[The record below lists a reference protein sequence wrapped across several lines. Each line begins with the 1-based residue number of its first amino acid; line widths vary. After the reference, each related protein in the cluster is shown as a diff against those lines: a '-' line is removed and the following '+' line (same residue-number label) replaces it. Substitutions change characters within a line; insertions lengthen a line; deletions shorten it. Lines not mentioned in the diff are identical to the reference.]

1 MGSPSVSFDASSL
14 DLLPPDLRE
23 AMEVFF
29 DEQVQREAVELRERN
44 LEYQDALARTLIDSG
59 KGWQEI
65 CSGGAKEELD
75 SEVCEF
81 LLGREGA
88 GGASARKVIAANG
101 LFPSLAMFYRD
112 LYGIERFVRYCR
124 VELGQVSHPI
134 LVNHRDREHPYEAY
148 EDLGEFMRA
157 VKDETS
163 FIYMGRFWTPPN
175 GYLTA
180 KRNAMTTING
190 FCVDLDRVED
200 DKGLYFQPEW
210 VMNTLLEKLDEFP
223 EVMPNYLMLSGTGI
237 QLWYVFGEA
246 IPLLSA
252 KPRLMPDGTFKKASP
267 RRDKFQRTLRAL
279 YEFFDRELPKNRFRV
294 DVPCATIS
302 HPFRAPASPSKYHY
316 PTRLFV
322 LGGWDRKMADP
333 LALSDF
339 LGCDLKPYDLEDW
352 NQEEYERIRDERD
365 RNRLGR
371 DSPATEKQLAWVGKL
386 ADMGCLESF
395 SEGLTVADADA
406 LIKKGEIV
414 FTRRRQRMAG
424 GGVIETTSGHQVPAR
439 PRDPGLYRYTLRR
452 LGEETPPGSR
462 YNALFGLAGLGWNC
476 GIPKKQVERDML
488 SLLGTEWARKP
499 GNDGKPLE
507 KSDIKAAMSGWNR
520 LGALR
525 PREQL
530 EDRLRWSYGPS
541 AKRNGRRQIEHLARA
556 RSIQAI
562 DYPSGSWR
570 NKKGAPEKRELI
582 REYALAHPGEN
593 HSEMAR
599 ALGVSRST
607 VVKWLKPGWE
617 DEYREFVKIRE
628 WDAETD
634 DYFDAHTATILAGR
648 ADEWM
653 MVRAG
658 GVEAAVEWARSEF
671 PDLFERLREARRSG
685 TEMTAD
691 VLSEIAA
698 SGRP

>member
-1 MGSPSVSFDASSL
+1 MGSPVVSFDASSL
-14 DLLPPDLRE
+14 DLLPSELRD
-23 AMEVFF
+23 AMTSFF
-29 DEQVQREAVELRERN
+29 SEQEQREAVELRERN
-44 LEYQDALARTLIDSG
+44 LEYQDALARTLLDAG
-59 KGWQEI
+59 RGWQEI
-65 CSGGAKEELD
+65 VPCDESIDGGTLLDEFILDRDELVNGAVWGVD
-75 SEVCEF
+75 EDGA
-81 LLGREGA
+81 LLREDPPQMTL
-88 GGASARKVIAANG
+88 NT
-101 LFPSLAMFYRD
+101 FYRD
-112 LYGIERFVRYCR
+112 LYGCR
-124 VELGQVSHPI
+124 LVDVSAEFGIDASRAESPPI
-134 LVNHRDREHPYEAY
+134 LVNHRDREHPYELYGDVPALL
-148 EDLGEFMRA
+148 ES

-252 KPRLMPDGTFKKASP
+252 KPRLMPDGTFRKASP

-302 HPFRAPASPSKYHY
+302 HPFRAPASPSKHHY

-386 ADMGCLESF
+386 ADMGCLETPL
-395 SEGLTVADADA
+395 EGLTVADADA
-406 LIKKGEIV
+406 LIKKGEVV

-424 GGVIETTSGHQVPAR
+424 GGVIETTSGHHVPAR

-452 LGEETPPGSR
+452 LGEETPAGSR

-488 SLLGTEWARKP
+488 SLLGTEWAKKP
-499 GNDGKPLE
+499 GNDGKPLGE
-507 KSDIKAAMSGWNR
+507 SDVKSAMRGWNR

-530 EDRLRWSYGPS
+530 EDRLQWKYGPS
-541 AKRNGRRQIEHLARA
+541 AKRNGRSMQDHLALNARPIHSAKAKAKGEYLLTTHLRKYPLSSKSQAA
-556 RSIQAI
+556 RSTGLSRPTVQKYWA
-562 DYPSGSWR
+562 
-570 NKKGAPEKRELI
+570 A
-582 REYALAHPGEN
+582 ACA
-593 HSEMAR
+593 A
-599 ALGVSRST
+599 AGV
-607 VVKWLKPGWE
+607 
-617 DEYREFVKIRE
+617 
-628 WDAETD
+628 D
-634 DYFDAHTATILAGR
+634 D
-648 ADEWM
+648 
-653 MVRAG
+653 V
-658 GVEAAVEWARSEF
+658 
-671 PDLFERLREARRSG
+671 RSG
-685 TEMTAD
+685 NHD
-691 VLSEIAA
+691 PRKGL
-698 SGRP
+698 

>member
-1 MGSPSVSFDASSL
+1 MGSPIVSFDASSL
-14 DLLPPDLRE
+14 DLLPPELRD
-23 AMEVFF
+23 AMAVFF
-29 DEQVQREAVELRERN
+29 DERARREAVDFRERN
-44 LEYQDALARTLIDSG
+44 LEYQGALARTLLCSD
-59 KGWQEI
+59 KGWQEVVP
-65 CSGGAKEELD
+65 CDENADGGTLFDEFMLDRDELALGPVWAVDEDGTLLREEPRQMTL
-75 SEVCEF
+75 
-81 LLGREGA
+81 
-88 GGASARKVIAANG
+88 NT
-101 LFPSLAMFYRD
+101 FYRD
-112 LYGIERFVRYCR
+112 LYGCR
-124 VELGQVSHPI
+124 LVDVSAEFGIDAFRAEYPPI
-134 LVNHRDREHPYEAY
+134 LVNHRDREHPYRLYDDVPSLLE
-148 EDLGEFMRA
+148 G

-180 KRNAMTTING
+180 RRNAMTTING

-200 DKGLYFQPEW
+200 EKGLYFQPEW
-210 VMNTLLEKLDEFP
+210 VMNTLLEKLGEFP
-223 EVMPNYLMLSGTGI
+223 DVMPNYLMLSGTGI

-322 LGGWDRKMADP
+322 LGGWDRKMVDP

-339 LGCDLKPYDLEDW
+339 LGCDLRPYDLEDW

-386 ADMGCLESF
+386 VDMGCLEAP
-395 SEGLTVADADA
+395 SEGLTVADADV
-406 LIKKGEIV
+406 LIKKGEVV

-424 GGVIETTSGHQVPAR
+424 GGVIETTSGHQVPVR

-452 LGEETPPGSR
+452 LGEETPAGSR

-488 SLLGTEWARKP
+488 SLLSTEWAKKP
-499 GNDGKPLE
+499 GNDGKPLGE
-507 KSDIKAAMSGWNR
+507 SDVKSAMRGWNR

-530 EDRLRWSYGPS
+530 EDRLQWSYAPS
-541 AKRNGRRQIEHLARA
+541 AKRNGRSRHEHLWDDWYVEDSDGDLIPVVNTARENRKLA
-556 RSIQAI
+556 QRQMSKKRGRLAVERLGEFLSEHPDASKRQAA
-562 DYPSGSWR
+562 
-570 NKKGAPEKRELI
+570 KEL
-582 REYALAHPGEN
+582 HMSPP
-593 HSEMAR
+593 
-599 ALGVSRST
+599 T
-607 VVKWLKPGWE
+607 VQKYW
-617 DEYREFVKIRE
+617 
-628 WDAETD
+628 AE
-634 DYFDAHTATILAGR
+634 ACAVA
-648 ADEWM
+648 
-653 MVRAG
+653 
-658 GVEAAVEWARSEF
+658 GVE
-671 PDLFERLREARRSG
+671 DTRSG
-685 TEMTAD
+685 NHD
-691 VLSEIAA
+691 PRKGL
-698 SGRP
+698 

>member
-1 MGSPSVSFDASSL
+1 MGSPVISFDASSL
-14 DLLPPDLRE
+14 DLLPPYLRE

-29 DEQVQREAVELRERN
+29 DERAQREATELCERN
-44 LEYQDALARTLIDSG
+44 LAYQDALAQTLLDAG
-59 KGWQEI
+59 NGWQEI
-65 CSGGAKEELD
+65 VPCDEWTEDD
-75 SEVCEF
+75 SLFGEF
-81 LLGREGA
+81 TLGRDELVLGPVW
-88 GGASARKVIAANG
+88 GVDEDGTLLREEPPRMTLST
-101 LFPSLAMFYRD
+101 FYRD
-112 LYGIERFVRYCR
+112 LYGCR
-124 VELGQVSHPI
+124 LVEAECSFANAFDAEYSPI
-134 LVNHRDREHPYEAY
+134 LVNHRDREHPYQLYGDVPSLLE
-148 EDLGEFMRA
+148 G
-157 VKDETS
+157 VSDETS
-163 FIYMGRFWTPPN
+163 FIYMGRFWVPPN

-180 KRNAMTTING
+180 RRNAMTTING

-252 KPRLMPDGTFKKASP
+252 KPRLMPDGTLKKASP

-302 HPFRAPASPSKYHY
+302 HPFRAPASPSKHHY

-322 LGGWDRKMADP
+322 LGGWDRRMADP
-333 LALSDF
+333 LALSGF

-386 ADMGCLESF
+386 VDMGCLETPL
-395 SEGLTVADADA
+395 EGLTVADADA
-406 LIKKGEIV
+406 LIKKGEVV

-424 GGVIETTSGHQVPAR
+424 GGVIETTSGHQVPTR

-452 LGEETPPGSR
+452 LGEETPAGSR

-476 GIPKKQVERDML
+476 GIPKKQVERDMM
-488 SLLGTEWARKP
+488 SLLGTEWAKKP
-499 GNDGKPLE
+499 GNDGKPLGE
-507 KSDIKAAMSGWNR
+507 LDVKSAMRGWNR

-530 EDRLRWSYGPS
+530 EDRLQWKYGPS
-541 AKRNGRRQIEHLARA
+541 AKRNGRSRQEHLQTDPKSYCVYMRN
-556 RSIQAI
+556 IHYEEQAAE
-562 DYPSGSWR
+562 
-570 NKKGAPEKRELI
+570 KEKRLSD
-582 REYALAHPGEN
+582 YLLANPTA
-593 HSEMAR
+593 SKRSACTD
-599 ALGVSRST
+599 LGMSRST
-607 VVKWLKPGWE
+607 VTKYW
-617 DEYREFVKIRE
+617 
-628 WDAETD
+628 A
-634 DYFDAHTATILAGR
+634 AACA
-648 ADEWM
+648 A
-653 MVRAG
+653 A
-658 GVEAAVEWARSEF
+658 GVE
-671 PDLFERLREARRSG
+671 DTRSG
-685 TEMTAD
+685 NHNPRKG
-691 VLSEIAA
+691 L
-698 SGRP
+698 